1 MVENLTPE
9 QVSKRANDAIDRF
22 RRENNLDPSKK
33 IFAVLG
39 QYKDM
44 RDAFSQKHGWIEN
57 PIENFENPTD
67 YRCHAFHFLYTTKS
81 KDAFK
86 FQTASWQQLNHFEGT
101 KTLTT
106 KVGLT
111 HSMKNLVW
119 HHDMDINEVFPQ
131 SYDLTD
137 FNSEEFKDFLS
148 ELRFGQ
154 MVATLKSTLHM
165 NT

>member
-57 PIENFENPTD
+57 PIENFENPSD

-86 FQTASWQQLNHFEGT
+86 F
-101 KTLTT
+101 
-106 KVGLT
+106 
-111 HSMKNLVW
+111 
-119 HHDMDINEVFPQ
+119 
-131 SYDLTD
+131 
-137 FNSEEFKDFLS
+137 
-148 ELRFGQ
+148 
-154 MVATLKSTLHM
+154 
-165 NT
+165 

>member
-1 MVENLTPE
+1 MAENLTSE

-57 PIENFENPTD
+57 PIENFENPND

-86 FQTASWQQLNHFEGT
+86 FQTASWQQVNHFEGT